1 MTPHVGRTV
10 MTAIHETA
18 YPRIRSN
25 LSDKELEEVYTPT
38 PDDLAFIHRSTK
50 STVAAFGGVV
60 LLKTFQRLGYFPLFD
75 ALPPRLIHHLATAMG
90 VLTPRFLLRHYDQRR
105 LREWHVPQI
114 RDYLGIAAFSEG
126 GRRVLV
132 GALLDAARSKDM
144 LADLINVGLEA
155 LVEAR
160 YELPA
165 FSTLQRAAQKAR
177 AQVNHGYYRQVY
189 AALDDSQRAAITRV
203 LSRDDSETT
212 SPWQRLKREPKQ
224 PTIKRLREH
233 IAHARWLHSLNTG
246 RQALDGIPEAKLQ
259 RFADEARALNVSRMQ
274 AMHETKRVTLA
285 VALIRVRTAQA
296 LDDVAEMFIRR
307 MQKLHHQG
315 QEALEDY
322 HRQHQEQTDALISL
336 LGQIVNDWQ
345 ASETPD
351 QRLEAIDTLI
361 GEDADTIRA
370 QCEAHLGYAGNNYVP
385 FLPALFRSHRQ
396 TCLDVLEFLRP
407 TSTSTDTALEQ
418 AMTFVLRQRHAR
430 AARLPVVG
438 DGRDP
443 ERTLDLSWVPQR
455 WWKAVTGRHRRDVPV
470 VTVDRRYLELC
481 VLSCV
486 MMELKSGDLCIAGS
500 EHFSDYRDQLVT
512 WEEYA
517 QQVETYCQRVGI
529 AADPTPFAHDLQS
542 RLAETICT
550 TDAAFPTNTA
560 LTIQDGEPVL
570 RRLQKQPD
578 PEGLALIDRLLSER
592 MPECNIVD
600 VLTDTEHW
608 LNWTA
613 AFGPLSGFESRLASP
628 CQRYVTTTFCYG
640 CYLGPTQTARS
651 LKDVDRFQVAYVNQ
665 YHITEQKLLE
675 ANVNVINRYNRF
687 LLPKLWGSGQRA
699 SADGTKWDVYE
710 QNLLSEYHLRY
721 GGWGGIGY
729 YHVSDTY
736 IALFSSFI
744 ACGVWEAIYILDG
757 LLQNRSEIRPD
768 TLHADTQGQSE
779 PVFGLAYLLAIQL
792 MPRIRNWKDLALYVP
807 SARFAQEHI
816 AHLRELFTDTIDW
829 TLITTHL
836 PDMLRVALSISQGKV
851 RSSTILRKLGTE
863 SRKNKL
869 YVAFRE
875 LGRVVRTIFL
885 LHFIS
890 DEELRRTINAAT
902 NISEAWNGFVQWV
915 AFGGEGVIRQNNRE
929 EQRKII
935 RYNHLVANLVVFHNV
950 VSMTRVL
957 QELIDEGYPVTPE
970 IIARL
975 SPYKTEHI
983 NRFGHYELRFDQMPQ
998 PITEALRLSPT
1009 LAVG

>member
-1 MTPHVGRTV
+1 

-25 LSDKELEEVYTPT
+25 LSDKELEEIYTPT
-38 PDDLAFIHRSTK
+38 PNDLVFIHRSTK

-75 ALPPRLIHHLATAMG
+75 ALPPRLIHHLAAAMG
-90 VLTPRFLLRHYDQRR
+90 VLTPRFLLRQYDQRR

-114 RDYLGIAAFSEG
+114 RDYLGITAFSAG

-132 GALLDAARSKDM
+132 AALLDVAQSKDI
-144 LADLINVGLEA
+144 LADLINAGLEA
-155 LVEAR
+155 LIEAR

-177 AQVNHGYYRQVY
+177 AQVNYGYYRRVY
-189 AALDDSQRAAITRV
+189 DALDDTQRASITRV
-203 LSRDDSETT
+203 LSRDDSDPT

-224 PTIKRLREH
+224 PTIKQMWEH
-233 IAHARWLHSLNTG
+233 IAQARWLQSLNTG

-259 RFADEARALNVSRMQ
+259 RFADEARALNVSRMR
-274 AMHETKRVTLA
+274 AMQGAKRVTLA
-285 VALIRVRTAQA
+285 VAFIRIRTAQA
-296 LDDVAEMFIRR
+296 LDDVAEMLIRR

-315 QEALEDY
+315 KEALEDY
-322 HRQHQEQTDALISL
+322 RRQHQEQTDTLISL
-336 LGQIVNDWQ
+336 LGQIVSHWQ
-345 ASETPD
+345 AGEPPD
-351 QRLEAIDTLI
+351 QRIKAIDTLI
-361 GEDADTIRA
+361 GADADTIRT

-385 FLPALFRSHRQ
+385 FLPTLFRPYRK
-396 TCLDVLEFLRP
+396 TCLDVLEFLQP
-407 TSTSTDTALEQ
+407 TSTSADTALEQ
-418 AMTFVLRQRHAR
+418 AITFILRHRHAR
-430 AARLPVVG
+430 AAQLPVTG
-438 DGRDP
+438 EGWDPGRA
-443 ERTLDLSWVPQR
+443 LDLSWVPPG
-455 WWKAVTGRHRRDVPV
+455 WWKAVTGRHRRDMPV

-500 EHFSDYRDQLVT
+500 ERFSDYRDQLVT

-517 QQVETYCQRVGI
+517 QQVDTYCQRVGM
-529 AADPTPFAHDLQS
+529 AADPAPFAHDLQR
-542 RLAETICT
+542 RLAETIRT
-550 TDAAFPTNTA
+550 TDAAFPTNTG
-560 LTIQDGEPVL
+560 LTITDGEPVL

-578 PEGLALIDRLLSER
+578 PEGLALMDRLLSER
-592 MPECNIVD
+592 MPACNIVD

-608 LNWTA
+608 LNWTT

-628 CQRYVTTTFCYG
+628 GQRYVTTTFCYG

-665 YHITEQKLLE
+665 HHITEQKLLE
-675 ANVNVINRYNRF
+675 ANVHVINQYNRF
-687 LLPKLWGSGQRA
+687 LLPKRWGSGQRA

-710 QNLLSEYHLRY
+710 QNLLSEYHIRY

-736 IALFSSFI
+736 IALFSSFV
-744 ACGVWEAIYILDG
+744 ACGVWEAVYILDG

-792 MPRIRNWKDLALYVP
+792 MPRIRNWKDLTLYAP
-807 SARFAQEHI
+807 TERFAQEHI
-816 AHLRELFTDTIDW
+816 THLRELFTATIDW

-863 SRKNKL
+863 SHKNKL

-885 LHFIS
+885 LQFIN
-890 DEELRRTINAAT
+890 DEELRRTIHAAT

-957 QELIDEGYPVTPE
+957 QELIDEGYPLTPE
-970 IIARL
+970 LIARL

-983 NRFGHYELRFDQMPQ
+983 NRFGHYELRFDQPPQ
-998 PITEALRLSPT
+998 PITEDLRLSPT